1 MAPTIPSNIPSNVT
15 GSGVSATMAPAVP
28 ATSAVPATTPPPITV
43 PSNVPTSYVTNKG
56 SGSIIDAAQSYD
68 ILQIIN
74 RGIAYAIIIAG
85 FLSVVFIFIGGIS
98 FILSGGQEDKIKSA
112 VSTIRYAIIGLI
124 ITILAT
130 VIIGTV
136 GKAMGLDIIKY
147 INFGEIID
155 TIKSITSGAGSSGVP
170 SLD

>member
-1 MAPTIPSNIPSNVT
+1 MPQGIPSNVPSVIPT
-15 GSGVSATMAPAVP
+15 TAVP
-28 ATSAVPATTPPPITV
+28 GATTTTSITTTSVTTPSIAVPT
-43 PSNVPTSYVTNKG
+43 NVPTSYVTSKG
-56 SGSIIDAAQSYD
+56 GGSSIVDAAQSYD

-136 GKAMGLDIIKY
+136 GKAMGLDIIRY

-155 TIKSITSGAGSSGVP
+155 TIKSITSGAGSSGGP

>member
-1 MAPTIPSNIPSNVT
+1 MATIPSNIPSNVPINIPST
-15 GSGVSATMAPAVP
+15 SMPANLPSSISTSVPNNFVSG
-28 ATSAVPATTPPPITV
+28 
-43 PSNVPTSYVTNKG
+43 KG
-56 SGSIIDAAQSYD
+56 GGGVSIIDAAQSYD

-74 RGIAYAIIIAG
+74 RGLAYAIIIAG

-136 GKAMGLDIIKY
+136 GKAMGLDIIRY
-147 INFGEIID
+147 INFGEIIE
-155 TIKSITSGAGSSGVP
+155 TIKSITGGAGSSSGA
-170 SLD
+170 SLG